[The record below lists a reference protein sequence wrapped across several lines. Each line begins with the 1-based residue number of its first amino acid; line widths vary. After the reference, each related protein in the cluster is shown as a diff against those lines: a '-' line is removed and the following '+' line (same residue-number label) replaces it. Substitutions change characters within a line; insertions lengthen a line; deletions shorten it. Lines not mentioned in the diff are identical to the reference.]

1 MMASLLR
8 YNGISIRNYFTLS
21 MLGSFSYSLA
31 AFLYASLGYVFW
43 RANWTPKPS
52 VGAMSWRGIARFA
65 ILIPLGLHVWLLI
78 THSWGAGTL
87 SMGVGNALSGIVWLA
102 LAVYAL
108 SSLRQPVDALYAVI
122 LPVAAVA
129 VLLPLLMPGRPVQLA
144 ISPLLLAHIA
154 VAFLAYALFTIAALH
169 AGMMAMLEKRLHEHA
184 ASRSLPNLPP
194 LLTLEHLLF
203 RIIGIG
209 FVLLTLALASGILFS
224 EQLFGKPFSF
234 VHFTQHKTVFALL
247 SWLIYAGLLI
257 GRKVYGWRGRIAI
270 RWSLTGFAMLIL
282 AYVGS
287 KIVLQLLLGR

>member
-1 MMASLLR
+1 MMAL
-8 YNGISIRNYFTLS
+8 
-21 MLGSFSYSLA
+21 
-31 AFLYASLGYVFW
+31 
-43 RANWTPKPS
+43 
-52 VGAMSWRGIARFA
+52 
-65 ILIPLGLHVWLLI
+65 
-78 THSWGAGTL
+78 
-87 SMGVGNALSGIVWLA
+87 
-102 LAVYAL
+102 
-108 SSLRQPVDALYAVI
+108 
-122 LPVAAVA
+122 
-129 VLLPLLMPGRPVQLA
+129 
-144 ISPLLLAHIA
+144 
-154 VAFLAYALFTIAALH
+154 
-169 AGMMAMLEKRLHEHA
+169 LEKRLHEHDA
-184 ASRSLPNLPP
+184 NRSLPNLPP